1 MTYRQRRALTAYAFL
16 LPAILYFIVFFFWP
30 IAIELWASFRSG
42 QPLIGKSEFAGMKNY
57 LYIFQDKLA
66 IKAISATMIYALG
79 STVFTLLLALGLASI
94 LAGPLKARNTIRAI
108 LFFPYIVS
116 FVISALMWKSILD
129 PYTGLLNAALLKVG
143 LPPQYWLTDPDT
155 AIWVLVAVSVWKDI
169 GYAVLIYIAAIQ
181 GIPSHL
187 YQAAELDG
195 ARRHHLFRDITLPLL
210 MPTTLFLA
218 VVIMI
223 ASMQEMAL
231 PYLMTGGGPAN
242 ATRLYSLH
250 VYETAFQGLNIGYA
264 SALSF
269 VMFLLILLIT
279 WVQFKLLNRDI
290 RHV

>member
-1 MTYRQRRALTAYAFL
+1 MTYKTRRTLTAYAFL
-16 LPAILYFIVFFFWP
+16 SPAIVYFLIYFFWP

-42 QPLIGKSEFAGMKNY
+42 QPLIGDFAFVGLKNY
-57 LYIFQDKLA
+57 AHILNDRLA
-66 IKAISATMIYALG
+66 IKAIKATLIYAIG
-79 STVFTLLLALGLASI
+79 SVVFTLVLALGLSA
-94 LAGPLKARNTIRAI
+94 LLVGPVRARNGIRAI
-108 LFFPYIVS
+108 LFFSYIIS
-116 FVISALMWKSILD
+116 FVISALMWRAILD
-129 PYTGLLNAALLKVG
+129 PYTGLLNAALAKVG
-143 LPPQYWLTDPDT
+143 LPQQFWLVDPDT
-155 AIWVLVAVSVWKDI
+155 AIWTLIAVSVWKDL

-181 GIPSHL
+181 GIPAHL
-187 YQAAELDG
+187 YEAARMDG

-223 ASMQEMAL
+223 ASLQEMAL
-231 PYLMTGGGPAN
+231 PYLMTQGGPAN

-269 VMFLLILLIT
+269 AMFMLILLIT
-279 WVQFKLLNRDI
+279 WAQFKLLHRDI